1 MGDEGPAGES
11 KAPKDK
17 LKVEKLPL
25 EDEVEDLPVGGEES
39 GKIKGGAPPYV
50 PVGMPRISNP

>member
-1 MGDEGPAGES
+1 MSDEGPAGES
-11 KAPKDK
+11 KAPKDR

-25 EDEVEDLPVGGEES
+25 EEEEDLPVGSEES

-50 PVGMPRISNP
+50 PDMPRLSNP